1 MTTPAARLSEIR
13 ASSCYP
19 AFRMFIQISSVLG
32 YLACAVFAFASFA
45 GESPG
50 AILLVVPLA
59 ILCAL
64 LVRVVKEMSLMLAD
78 IADTTISGYARNIS
92 PLASLQSI
100 EVKGGTPMA
109 AKQVEPAP
117 SDSEQMAKHGIR
129 FDGEK
134 YCFREYR
141 YDRLS
146 DAISYAELQ
155 AKRS

>member
-19 AFRMFIQISSVLG
+19 AFRMFVQISSVLG

-50 AILLVVPLA
+50 AILLIVPLA

-78 IADTTISGYARNIS
+78 IADTTISSHARSALPLSLSLS
-92 PLASLQSI
+92 PEPKRDA
-100 EVKGGTPMA
+100 TA
-109 AKQVEPAP
+109 AGKQVEAAP

-155 AKRS
+155 AKRI